1 MVSGGK
7 HFIFPLWFA
16 KKSKKV
22 SIGCHA
28 CRLFSSFKKDALF
41 SDGLPAAIGVLIS
54 VSRLHIFSML
64 RSPSSFLGLACA
76 LGLALGSLLT
86 SPRAQAQSQA
96 DIIGF
101 YRFQAPAGVSLW
113 TCALTTKKQFQGI
126 PTGVTPGFTSTITR
140 TGAGWAPNA
149 FLLHYVEIVDG
160 PWAGLVLDIVSNTAT
175 TLTVQGDIGQTGFN
189 LGATFT
195 FAIRK
200 HATLGT
206 IFHRGAGLNAF
217 DDSITLLY
225 DNGSR
230 KKFYYDDTAPG
241 HIVGEDFTTI
251 QDTEIV
257 YPGQGMLLNC
267 SGVRSLTFGEGEVRY
282 IKDTPTKIPL
292 YAGKVNFVGL
302 MNPVVAPDP
311 LGTISAGER
320 SSLGSVA
327 LGLVNSNLSEYDDL
341 ISLYGRKDG
350 IFSSLGLFYY
360 DQAAGA
366 IVDTDGVPASIS
378 IPHGTAF
385 TIKPT
390 GNGYYTQPAV
400 VVGP

>member
-1 MVSGGK
+1 
-7 HFIFPLWFA
+7 
-16 KKSKKV
+16 
-22 SIGCHA
+22 
-28 CRLFSSFKKDALF
+28 
-41 SDGLPAAIGVLIS
+41 
-54 VSRLHIFSML
+54 ML
-64 RSPSSFLGLACA
+64 RSPSLFWSLTCA
-76 LGLALGSLLT
+76 VGLALGSLLT
-86 SPRAQAQSQA
+86 SHRAPAQSQA

-140 TGAGWAPNA
+140 TGAGWTPDA
-149 FLLHYVEIVDG
+149 FLLHYVEIIDG

-189 LGATFT
+189 LGATFK
-195 FAIRK
+195 FVIRK

-230 KKFYYDDTAPG
+230 KKFYYDDTPPG
-241 HIVGEDFTTI
+241 HIVGEDFTTL

-267 SGVRSLTFGEGEVRY
+267 SGARSLTFGEGEVRY

-311 LGTISAGER
+311 LGPTSAGER
-320 SSLGSVA
+320 SSLGSAA

-341 ISLYGRKDG
+341 ISLYGRKSG
-350 IFSSLGLFYY
+350 IFSPLGLFYY

-366 IVDTDGVPASIS
+366 IVDTDGVTASIS

-390 GNGYYTQPAV
+390 GNRYYTQPAV
-400 VVGP
+400 IVGP